1 MAWKLDLDAS
11 AGVAAAHL
19 RPDGSHVRVWL
30 LWQKLG
36 FGQVKLKRCGS
47 RHAYKQSLW
56 IAVDYNII
64 INGALEQPAEVVT
77 GVFLRICMRSY

>member
-1 MAWKLDLDAS
+1 MPARGSPPHTCGQMAATFVFGCFGKSQLAK
-11 AGVAAAHL
+11 AG
-19 RPDGSHVRVWL
+19 S
-30 LWQKLG
+30 K
-36 FGQVKLKRCGS
+36 KKKSGS

-64 INGALEQPAEVVT
+64 INGAPEQPTEVVT